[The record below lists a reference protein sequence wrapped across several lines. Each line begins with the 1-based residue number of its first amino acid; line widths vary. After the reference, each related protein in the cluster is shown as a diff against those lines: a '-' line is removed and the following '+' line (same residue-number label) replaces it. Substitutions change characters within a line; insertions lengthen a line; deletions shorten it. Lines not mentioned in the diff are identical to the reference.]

1 MLWVLGMEI
10 KGRKGEGLKI
20 GTGKEN
26 ERLMVGNFERTRVEK
41 EEREV

>member
-1 MLWVLGMEI
+1 MEI

-26 ERLMVGNFERTRVEK
+26 GKVKGGKRERSRVEK
-41 EEREV
+41 GEREV